1 MRSKTRVLIADDQKL
16 FAENLQSVLG
26 FRSKDFEVVAIAAN
40 GRQAVEAVRELKP
53 ELVLMDVRMPVLDG
67 VQATRLIHQEFP
79 GIPIL
84 VLTSFDDDEYIVEA
98 MQHGAMGYILKDTPF
113 NELLAALHAVREGT
127 ASFSPSVVT
136 KLLHRG
142 PAANAPG
149 SPPPWL
155 ADLSRREK
163 QILLLLAAGRDN
175 QQIAHE
181 LFISEQTVKN
191 YVYGIYTK
199 LDEHNRIKVMHI
211 VQTYRS
217 FLEPNS

>member
-40 GRQAVEAVRELKP
+40 GRQAVESVRALKP

-79 GIPIL
+79 EIPIL

-127 ASFSPSVVT
+127 ASFSPSIVS
-136 KLLHRG
+136 KLVHRG
-142 PAANAPG
+142 PAPEAG

-155 ADLSRREK
+155 GDLSRREK

-199 LDEHNRIKVMHI
+199 LDEHNRIKVMRI
-211 VQTYRS
+211 VQEFRS
-217 FLEPNS
+217 FLEPDF